1 MKYFELDKS
10 EEKILQDFEEG
21 KFRSV
26 RDVKK
31 EALKYRQYAKAVLNK
46 TRNINIRISENDLQ
60 KIKALAVEK
69 GVPYQT
75 LVSSL
80 IHQYS
85 SGKTKSLI

>member
-1 MKYFELDKS
+1 MKYYELDKN
-10 EEKILQDFEEG
+10 EEKILKDFEES

-26 RDVKK
+26 RNAAK
-31 EALKYRQYAKAVLNK
+31 EALKYGQYAKAVLIK
-46 TRNINIRISENDLQ
+46 TRNINIRISESDLQ
-60 KIKALAVEK
+60 KIKAIAIEK

-85 SGKTKSLI
+85 SGKAKLLI

>member
-1 MKYFELDKS
+1 MKYYELDK
-10 EEKILQDFEEG
+10 EEKEILEAFEKG
-21 KFRSV
+21 KLKR
-26 RDVKK
+26 VKNFAQEK
-31 EALKYRQYAKAVLNK
+31 KKLEQAARFTLSKS
-46 TRNINIRISENDLQ
+46 RNINIRISEGDLQ

-85 SGKTKSLI
+85 SGKARLLV

>member
-1 MKYFELDKS
+1 MKYFELDKN
-10 EEKILQDFEEG
+10 EKKIIKDFKEG

-26 RDVKK
+26 RNIKK
-31 EALKYRQYAKAVLNK
+31 EISKYRQYAKAVLNK
-46 TRNINIRISENDLQ
+46 TRNINIRISESDLQ

-85 SGKTKSLI
+85 SGKARVLV